1 LFMIGMGIKGERETR
16 KEKERKK
23 KVVKAML

>member
-1 LFMIGMGIKGERETR
+1 MIGMGIKGERETR

>member
-1 LFMIGMGIKGERETR
+1 MIGMGIEEERETR

-23 KVVKAML
+23 KVVRAML